1 MRTTTSMSMPMFAR
15 CAALC
20 SVASIFIGLWP
31 LPAAAG
37 LTDLTSSP
45 IAGTTTVQTKP
56 NIMLLMDT
64 SGSMGWTHMPD
75 EVEGPVNYN
84 GQVRVGYKSAQCN
97 VLYYNPLTTYELPKK
112 PDGIT
117 SFPTPAFDTAPYA
130 GYASYY
136 ATPDAVDL
144 SSVDLGSN
152 FQAYDA
158 KTLRFT
164 NSSAP
169 DTPQAAYYYVYTGP
183 QALTYA
189 SPACAQND
197 TGASQAAT
205 GGGTW
210 TRKLVSATSG
220 RPTLKDERQNFA
232 NWYSFYRTRISL
244 IKSAASLAFTPLTD
258 SFRVGFITVEPKDD
272 PSDLS
277 INQSKYV
284 AIADFNLAQR
294 NIWFNKL
301 FAQSPKGA
309 SPAREGLA
317 RVGRHY
323 AGKFDGINKGM
334 DGDPVQYSC
343 QQNFTIMTTDGYWNS
358 QTESP
363 GGGPVKEDG
372 ITRVGQQDGA
382 FTPFPGYTSRPIWE
396 GQATDTQ
403 VSTNKTNQFGY
414 VPCGTYVYVTTTQFN
429 KSTTQSTASTSQLT
443 QSTKQTT
450 ASTSQKSVSTSQTTE
465 STLQH
470 KQRSDQINRS
480 TLQQEERTSQLVK
493 STSQLV
499 RVPTQI
505 QTRTE
510 QIYAS
515 TSQRTRS
522 TTQDTKSTSQLT
534 VSTLQTR
541 IATSRVDRR
550 TAQVTQSTSQLRQS
564 TSQTNVSTSQLTRS
578 TNQPLATTSQKKA
591 TTSQLNRCDTRDE
604 SCTPVPSGSCT
615 PGGYYTCEVHTTGP
629 TPVADCVDDSK
640 TEAANNFTST
650 SCSTTTSPATPV
662 ASCTSAAA
670 NSSNSYTSTACSSN
684 STGPTPVASCT
695 PIIPNTG
702 NNYTTTSCNTA
713 TTGPTPTASCSPS
726 AASSTNNWTATT
738 CPTTTSPPVGVNS
751 CSASPANSG
760 NFYTATSCNTVTTG
774 PTGVSGCAAS
784 SASSSNNWV
793 ETTCSTNN
801 TPATPVS
808 SCTPATASSS
818 NSWVSTFCDPVTTGP
833 TPIASCSPSNATNS
847 NSWTTTTCPNVA
859 SGSTGVASCTPVA
872 ANNGNSY
879 TATNC
884 APVNTGPNGVA
895 PGSCVA
901 ATASSSNSYVET
913 TCDTATTGPT
923 PVSGCANVGP
933 TSNNGYVNTTCNTVT
948 TSPTLVAS
956 CSPVAAGSAN
966 NYTATTCTKNPATA
980 NWTNAGSCT
989 PETANAGNNYTARY
1003 CRTTTGTATGVGTC
1017 TPTAPNG
1024 SGAGNTCNTITTGPI
1039 GVATCT
1045 NQTGNAANKYV
1056 DITCNTVLT
1065 GPTLVASCT
1074 PQTAQNTNSYVA
1086 TTCNDIATGP
1096 TPVASCT
1103 PDVAT
1108 SGNNFTT
1115 TTCTTNSTGPTAV
1128 SSCTAVPA
1136 TSGNNYTST
1145 SCPDVSTGPTPVASC
1160 TSSPASST
1168 NSYVQTSCNTATS
1181 GPTLAASC
1189 TLQTAASGNNWLGVT
1204 CTDDTTGPTPVSSCT
1219 PDPAT
1224 AANNFVGTSCNT
1236 TTSPSTGVAS
1246 CTPVS
1251 GTAANNWTETLC
1263 STVTNTAGVT
1273 SCSAGPANGGNNY
1286 TATTC
1291 NTVNTGPTPVAS
1303 CSTTAADSSN
1313 GYTATSCNTVTSGPT
1328 LDTSCT
1334 PAGAGPGNNYTATTC
1349 TVDGGRQIQFR
1360 TTTTVTTT
1368 PMNNGFPTGPAVVG
1382 TPSVSAS
1389 TTVGACYATGTEPP
1403 LPSPNPQPAGPPYGP
1418 NPPAGC
1424 SAWPC
1429 STSTANSFGS
1439 TDSLADV
1446 AQYYYVTDLRPGM
1459 EDNVKPPFGSGA
1471 EHDRATWQHMTT
1483 FTIALGVSGTLE
1495 YKPDYRKLT
1504 TVTGDFA
1511 HIRTGLIPAGDTS
1524 GTGAVNWPVW
1534 PDPAINYDGFSGGSF
1549 ANWDNP
1555 KSIDDFWHAA
1565 VNGRGEYFSA
1575 GNPSSV
1581 IAGLSKALA
1590 SFAGEPGAGSAVT
1603 ASNFKPVTD
1612 DNFAYAA
1619 TFETSTWV
1627 GEVTASEID
1636 VTTGVISSAPYWSAQ
1651 ALLDAQTKA
1660 QCDNRK
1666 IYLLR
1671 AGAGAPD
1678 NKVNFT
1684 WNTKACD
1691 AAGNPTGAA
1700 DTGMNSAE
1708 MAHFGA
1714 SSVSQLSQ
1722 YLAMTD
1728 GTNGVDQRTPAV
1740 GANLVN
1746 FLRGQ
1751 RGFEAF
1757 VADDAGKLYRE
1768 REHVLG
1774 DIVGGQPV
1782 YVKGPFASYQDA
1794 DYAAFK
1800 STNAMR
1806 TPMLY
1811 VAANDGMLHAFF
1823 AGVDSTDTQGGKEAW
1838 AFIPSTV
1845 LPYLY
1850 KLADDNYK
1858 NIHRFYVDGTPTVGD
1873 AHDGTAWK
1881 TILVGGLNGGGKGY
1895 YALDVTDPAAP
1906 KGLWEFKADSG
1917 TCPLLTSGAIGNT
1930 SDCHLGFT
1938 FGKPIISKL
1947 AGRWVV
1953 MFTSGYNNINSP
1965 SQTGDGVGYL
1975 YVLDAF
1981 SGQIV
1986 HKIATTAGSAA
1997 TPSGLAQISAFVD
2010 ASTLNNTTK
2019 QVYGGDTLG
2028 NIWRFDV
2035 NDTIAPSGREATLI
2049 GVATDSTGTPQPI
2062 TTRPELAELNSKPMI
2077 FVGTGRLL
2085 GATDFT
2091 DIQPQ
2096 SVYGIVD
2103 PLLGSPVYANLR
2115 ASLKPLELTQSGT
2128 TRTIA
2133 CSGNTAQCGSLSG
2146 WVIDL
2151 PEAGE
2156 RVNVD
2161 MKLARGTLAFASN
2174 VPGFKSICEPV
2185 GHSWLNSIDFATG
2198 LAVSNSPGLAVSKS
2212 DITTLA
2218 VGLTLIEINNNL
2230 VGVRTRAD
2238 GKPPVRDDVPSTA
2251 KFGGKRISWREIAQ

>member
-1 MRTTTSMSMPMFAR
+1 MRTTTSRFVAMAAPF
-15 CAALC
+15 AALC
-20 SVASIFIGLWP
+20 GAAAVAIGLWP
-31 LPAAAG
+31 APAAAA
-37 LTDLTSSP
+37 LTDLTSTP
-45 IAGTTTVQTKP
+45 IAGSTTVQTKP

-75 EVEGPVNYN
+75 EVEGPANFN
-84 GQVRVGYKSAQCN
+84 GPYRVGYKSAQCN
-97 VLYYNPLTTYELPKK
+97 VLYYNPLTRYDLPKK
-112 PDGIT
+112 PDGL
-117 SFPTPAFDTAPYA
+117 SFPTPSFGNAPYA
-130 GYASYY
+130 GYVSYY
-136 ATPDAVDL
+136 ATPDAVDTT
-144 SSVDLGSN
+144 SVDLGSN
-152 FQAYDA
+152 FRAFDA

-169 DTPQAAYYYVYTGP
+169 DTPQPAYYYVYTGP

-189 SPACAQND
+189 SPACAQSD

-210 TRKLVSATSG
+210 TRKLVSANSG
-220 RPTLKDERQNFA
+220 PGASDERQNFA

-272 PSDLS
+272 PSDAA
-277 INQSKYV
+277 INQQKYV
-284 AIADFNLAQR
+284 AIADFDLAQR
-294 NIWFNKL
+294 TTWFNKL

-334 DGDPVQYSC
+334 DGDPIQFSC

-363 GGGPVKEDG
+363 GGGPVKIDG
-372 ITRVGQQDGA
+372 VTRVGQQDGA
-382 FTPFPGYTSRPIWE
+382 YTPFPGYTPRPIWE
-396 GQATDTQ
+396 GFATDTQ
-403 VSTNKTNQFGY
+403 VSTDKTNQFGY

-429 KSTTQSTASTSQLT
+429 RSTTQSTASTSQLT
-443 QSTKQTT
+443 QSFKQTT

-470 KQRSDQINRS
+470 TRRTDQINRS

-499 RVPTQI
+499 RIPTQL

-510 QIYAS
+510 QLYVS
-515 TSQRTRS
+515 TSQRTKE
-522 TTQDTKSTSQLT
+522 TTQDTQSTSQLT
-534 VSTLQTR
+534 RSTLQTR

-550 TAQVTQSTSQLRQS
+550 TAQITQSTSQLQRS
-564 TSQTNVSTSQLTRS
+564 TSQTSVSTSQLTRS
-578 TNQPLATTSQKKA
+578 TNQPLATTSQTTA

-604 SCTPVPSGSCT
+604 SCTPVPTGSCS
-615 PGGYYTCEVHTTGP
+615 PGGYFTCEVRTTGP
-629 TPVADCVDDSK
+629 TPVPSSCVNETADS
-640 TEAANNFTST
+640 TNNFTNK
-650 SCSTTTSPATPV
+650 SCSTSTSAATPV
-662 ASCTSAAA
+662 ASCTSTGA
-670 NSSNSYTSTACSSN
+670 NAGNNYTSTSCSNN

-695 PIIPNTG
+695 QVVPTAG
-702 NNYTTTSCNTA
+702 NSYTTTTCNTVTTGPTPAASCSPSTASSTNSWTTTTCPTTASPPVGVDTCTASPANSGNSYTSTSCNTA
-713 TTGPTPTASCSPS
+713 TTGP
-726 AASSTNNWTATT
+726 
-738 CPTTTSPPVGVNS
+738 VGVS
-751 CSASPANSG
+751 S
-760 NFYTATSCNTVTTG
+760 
-774 PTGVSGCAAS
+774 CAAS
-784 SASSSNNWV
+784 TRGSGNSWV
-793 ETTCSTNN
+793 ETTCGVNN

-808 SCTPATASSS
+808 SCTPASA
-818 NSWVSTFCDPVTTGP
+818 NGGNNWVTTYCDPVDTGP
-833 TPIASCSPSNATNS
+833 TPAASCSPSSATAAN
-847 NSWTTTTCPNVA
+847 NWTTTTCPNIT
-859 SGSTGVASCTPVA
+859 STPTGVASCTPAA

-884 APVNTGPNGVA
+884 ATINNGPYGVAPGSCTASPAASGNSYVATSCNTVNTGPNGVSSCTNAA
-895 PGSCVA
+895 P
-901 ATASSSNSYVET
+901 SSGNNYVQ
-913 TCDTATTGPT
+913 
-923 PVSGCANVGP
+923 
-933 TSNNGYVNTTCNTVT
+933 TTCNTVT
-948 TSPTLVAS
+948 SGPTLVAS
-956 CSPVAAGSAN
+956 CSASVAGSGN
-966 NYTATTCTKNPATA
+966 NYTATTCTKNPPNAT
-980 NWTNAGSCT
+980 WTNTGSCT
-989 PETANAGNNYTARY
+989 PESPNAGNGYTARY
-1003 CRTTTGTATGVGTC
+1003 CRTTTGTATGVASC

-1024 SGAGNTCNTITTGPI
+1024 TGAGNTCNTITTGPI
-1039 GVATCT
+1039 GVASCT
-1045 NQTGNAANKYV
+1045 PKTGNAGNGYV
-1056 DITCNTVLT
+1056 YTTCDTLTT

-1074 PQTAQNTNSYVA
+1074 PQTAQSANSYVA
-1086 TTCNDIATGP
+1086 RTCNDITTGP
-1096 TPVASCT
+1096 TPVASCA

-1108 SGNNFTT
+1108 SGNNYTT
-1115 TTCTTNSTGPTAV
+1115 TTCSTTTAGPTAV
-1128 SSCTAVPA
+1128 GSCTAVPA
-1136 TSGNNYTST
+1136 SSGNSFTGT
-1145 SCPDVSTGPTPVASC
+1145 SCPDVTTGPTAVESC
-1160 TSSPASST
+1160 TPSNAT
-1168 NSYVQTSCNTATS
+1168 AANSWVKTSCNPMTS
-1181 GPTLAASC
+1181 GPTLTASC
-1189 TLQTAASGNNWLGVT
+1189 TPQTADAGNGWTTVT
-1204 CTDDTTGPTPVSSCT
+1204 CPEVTTGPTPVSSCT

-1224 AANNFVGTSCNT
+1224 AGNNFVATSCSP
-1236 TTSPSTGVAS
+1236 TTSTPVGVAS
-1246 CTPVS
+1246 CTAVA
-1251 GTAANNWTETLC
+1251 GTAANDWTETLC
-1263 STVTNTAGVT
+1263 NTVTNTSGVA
-1273 SCSAGPANGGNNY
+1273 SCSGGPANGGNNY

-1291 NTVNTGPTPVAS
+1291 NTASTGPTPVAS

-1313 GYTATSCNTVTSGPT
+1313 SYTATTCSTVTSGPT

-1334 PAGAGPGNNYTATTC
+1334 PTGAVAGNNYTATTC
-1349 TVDGGRQIQFR
+1349 TTDGGRQVSFK

-1368 PMNNGFPTGPAVVG
+1368 PLSGGVPVGPPSV
-1382 TPSVSAS
+1382 TTSVSAA
-1389 TTVGACYATGTEPP
+1389 TTLGACYATGTEPA
-1403 LPSPNPQPAGPPYGP
+1403 LPTPNPQRAGPPYGP

-1429 STSTANSFGS
+1429 STSTANAGGS
-1439 TDSLADV
+1439 IDSLADV

-1459 EDNVKPPFGSGA
+1459 VDDVKPVGGGA
-1471 EHDRATWQHMTT
+1471 EDDRARWQHMTT

-1495 YKPDYRKLT
+1495 YRPDYKSSATLL
-1504 TVTGDFA
+1504 GDFA
-1511 HIRTGLIPAGDTS
+1511 HIRTGTIPAGDTS

-1534 PDPAINYDGFSGGSF
+1534 PDPAVNYDGFAGGSF

-1565 VNGRGEYFSA
+1565 VNGRGQYFSA
-1575 GNPSSV
+1575 GNPASV
-1581 IAGLSKALA
+1581 VAGLSKALA
-1590 SFAGEPGAGSAVT
+1590 GVGTELGSGSALT
-1603 ASNFKPVTD
+1603 ASNFKPVAN

-1619 TFETSTWV
+1619 TFQTTTWA
-1627 GEVTASEID
+1627 GEVTAAEID
-1636 VTTGVISSAPYWSAQ
+1636 VTTGVVSPTPYWSAQ
-1651 ALLDAQTKA
+1651 TLLDAQTKA
-1660 QCDNRK
+1660 QCDNRN

-1678 NKVNFT
+1678 NRVNFT
-1684 WNTKACD
+1684 WNTRACD
-1691 AAGNPTGAA
+1691 AAGNPTGAP
-1700 DTGMNSAE
+1700 DTGLNSAE
-1708 MAHFGA
+1708 MANFGA
-1714 SSVSQLSQ
+1714 SNVSQLSQ
-1722 YLAMTD
+1722 YYAMTD
-1728 GTNGVDQRTPAV
+1728 GSNGPDQRTPAA

-1751 RGFEAF
+1751 RGLEAF
-1757 VADDAGKLYRE
+1757 VAGDAGKLYRE

-1800 STNAMR
+1800 SANASR

-1823 AGVDSTDTQGGKEAW
+1823 AGADPTDAQGGKEAW

-1845 LPYLY
+1845 LPNLY

-1858 NIHRFYVDGTPTVGD
+1858 NNHRFFVDGTPTVGD
-1873 AHDGTAWK
+1873 AHNGTAWK

-1895 YALDVTDPAAP
+1895 YALDVTDPASP
-1906 KGLWEFKADSG
+1906 KGLWEFKSDPAV
-1917 TCPLLTSGAIGNT
+1917 CPLLTSAAVGNT
-1930 SDCHLGFT
+1930 ADCHLGFS

-1947 AGRWVV
+1947 GGRWVV

-1965 SQTGDGVGYL
+1965 TLTGDGVGYL
-1975 YVLDAF
+1975 YVVDAF

-1986 HKIATTAGSAA
+1986 HKIATAAGSAA

-2049 GVATDSTGTPQPI
+2049 GVAKDTNGAPQPI
-2062 TTRPELAELNSKPMI
+2062 TTRPELAELNSKPMV

-2085 GATDFT
+2085 GATDFADT
-2091 DIQPQ
+2091 QAQ

-2103 PLLGSPVYANLR
+2103 PLLGSPVYPDLR
-2115 ASLKPLELTQSGT
+2115 AALKPLALTQSGT

-2133 CSGNTAQCGSLSG
+2133 CSGNTAQCGSVSG
-2146 WVIDL
+2146 WVVDL
-2151 PEAGE
+2151 PESGE

-2174 VPGFKSICEPV
+2174 VPGVQSVCDPV
-2185 GHSWLNSIDFATG
+2185 GHSWLNSLDFATG
-2198 LAVSNSPGLAVSKS
+2198 LAVTNSAGLSVSVSN
-2212 DITTLA
+2212 INTLA
-2218 VGLTLIEINNNL
+2218 VGLTLIEVENQM
-2230 VGVRTRAD
+2230 VGLRTRAN
-2238 GKPPVRDDVPSTA
+2238 GLPPQRDDVPSTA
-2251 KFGGKRISWREIAQ
+2251 RFTGKRISWREIPQ